1 MVIQGHLK
9 KITTWGLLASL
20 VVIFLGWSAN
30 IPEEDLA
37 QYVQTHALRTYTY
50 PIIYSQVDLLTSVFG
65 NNNIAFRF
73 PAFFFVLVTLYTLY
87 RFALLVVNREV
98 ALLTILI
105 FVTLQATFLINITA
119 SPEISLTAFYTAAI
133 GQLSAYYKERRLVNL
148 TEGIAAAF
156 FAAISTS
163 TFPEIAGSYD
173 PFHMIADLGW
183 GFFPWGL
190 FMVLGM
196 IDKVKELRK
205 GQVPFIKQI
214 GFYAFLVTLVILSI
228 NPYPSRFDVIILCPM
243 GALITAEYIYKIF
256 YTVNAEPAKS
266 LFKVQIILSFVF
278 IGLLFALVW
287 FPFPEANYYGMIH
300 FFALL
305 SAFTWLIFF
314 SSISNKLVIACTV
327 LSIGTNLVLNTYFF
341 PNLLTYQAGSELG
354 KLASQGA
361 GADLKLYSYRTEP
374 SASLA
379 FYAGVPVISDS
390 TFKHL
395 VSQKD
400 CFVYTTQDMLDE
412 FKAARP
418 DLKVIASRPDFPIH
432 AVNIDFFDPVK
443 RRKITSSKILIKL

>member
-1 MVIQGHLK
+1 MVIHGQLK
-9 KITTWGLLASL
+9 KITIWGLLGSL

-37 QYVQTHALRTYTY
+37 QHVRTHALHKYTY
-50 PIIYSQVDLLTSVFG
+50 PIIYSQVDLLTSIFG

-73 PAFFFVLVTLYTLY
+73 PAFFFVLITLYALY
-87 RFALLVVNREV
+87 RFALLIFNREV

-105 FVTLQATFLINITA
+105 FATLQATYIVNITA
-119 SPEISLTAFYTAAI
+119 SPEISLTAFYTVAI
-133 GQLSAYYKERRLVNL
+133 GQLAAYYKERRLVNL
-148 TEGIAAAF
+148 TEGIAAALL
-156 FAAISTS
+156 AAISTS
-163 TFPEIAGSYD
+163 TFPEVRGNHD
-173 PFHMIADLGW
+173 PFHLITGLSW

-190 FMVLGM
+190 FLILGI

-205 GQVPFIKQI
+205 GHVPFTSQI
-214 GFYAFLVTLVILSI
+214 GFYAFLVTLAILSI
-228 NPYPSRFDVIILCPM
+228 NPYPSRFDLIILCPM

-256 YTVNAEPAKS
+256 YTVNNEPARL
-266 LFKVQIILSFVF
+266 LFKVQTILSFVF

-314 SSISNKLVIACTV
+314 SSIRNKLVIACTF
-327 LSIGTNLVLNTYFF
+327 LAIGTNLVLNTYFI
-341 PNLLTYQAGSELG
+341 PNLLNYQAASELG
-354 KLASQGA
+354 KLASQSA
-361 GADLKLYSYRTEP
+361 GTDLKLYSYRTEP

-395 VSQKD
+395 VSGKN

-418 DLKVIASRPDFPIH
+418 DLQVIASRPDFPIH
-432 AVNIDFFDPVK
+432 AVNIDFFDPAE
-443 RRKITSSKILIKL
+443 RRKMTSLKTLIKL